1 MKTIQMKVIQH
12 NRRQVSGWT
21 RYEDNDGM
29 SVRARTEQRVNRTSS
44 YPHKLSLMQERG
56 AKQQERR
63 AEIQRYE
70 HDDGGMSVRTR
81 TDQLLAQIITYARVV
96 GLPVS
101 ERLANEGW
109 RWRVPI
115 FK

>member
-1 MKTIQMKVIQH
+1 MKAIQMKVIQH
-12 NRRQVSGWT
+12 NRRQASGWT
-21 RYEDNDGM
+21 RYEDNDGV
-29 SVRARTEQRVNRTSS
+29 SARARTERRVNRTSS
-44 YPHKLSLMQERG
+44 YLHKLSLMQERG

-115 FK
+115 LK